1 MKRNLTGVKAMAE
14 VLCGIVLLAVGYLAG
29 TRRCGK
35 PPEIEMTEDE
45 RAESLKAQWDALRG
59 YGGRKPNGR

>member
-1 MKRNLTGVKAMAE
+1 MAE
-14 VLCGIVLLAVGYLAG
+14 VLCGIILLAVGYLAG
-29 TRRCGK
+29 PRRRGK

-45 RAESLKAQWDALRG
+45 RERAESLKEQWDALRG